1 MAVDLDLSQFH
12 GLFFEESAEGLT
24 AMESGL
30 LNLRT
35 DAPDLEI
42 INMVFRA
49 AHSIKGGAGTFG
61 FNEVAHFTHILETL
75 LDEMR
80 DRKRGVTQ
88 ELIDLLLESV
98 DGLRYM
104 LDSSKNG
111 RATDMQRMRALE
123 QRLTTLPREAHNEG
137 EARWQIKF
145 TPRRHLLKT
154 GNDPYR
160 IFRELQSTGGLTVKV
175 NAQRLPNLAELD
187 PEEIHLDWE
196 LYKKAGET
204 TEASIRELF
213 AWVEG
218 DCDLQ
223 VALLGERRH
232 MVERRKGREPE
243 GGEAE
248 AETAGKGH
256 EQASIRIN
264 IEKIDGL
271 INLVGELVIT
281 QSILNRI
288 ASDHAVDSR
297 AEKLKWV
304 VGLLERN
311 TSELQDHAM
320 RIRMLPIDFTFN
332 RLPRLVRDLSR
343 SLGKQVELKISGN
356 STEVDKTVLE
366 KISDPLVH
374 LIRNAVDHGIEK
386 PEDRLAADKPAQ
398 GLIEISAHQE
408 GGNIIIKISDDGAGL
423 NPERILAKARERG
436 LVAEHEELTPME
448 VQNLIFQ
455 PGFSTASEVSDISGR
470 GVGMDVVRRNITD
483 LGGHIEL
490 MSVPGKGSIFNIKL
504 PLTLAILDGQLI
516 RIGREVFIVP
526 LLNIVE
532 SIQPR
537 KAHALEVT
545 GQNEVYRF
553 RDQYIP
559 VIRLYQCFTIPT
571 EIRELPQGLLVV
583 VEAGEQRAALFVDEV
598 LGQQQVVI
606 KSLEANYQQVAGLS
620 GATILG
626 DGTVAMI
633 IDVPGLIHMLRAKKA
648 VRAVV

>member
-1 MAVDLDLSQFH
+1 MAVEIDLSQFH
-12 GLFFEESAEGLT
+12 GLFFEESGEGLT

-30 LNLRT
+30 LNLRP
-35 DAPDLEI
+35 DAPDLEV

-61 FNEVAHFTHILETL
+61 FSEVAHFTHILETL
-75 LDEMR
+75 LDEVR
-80 DRKRGVTQ
+80 DRKRGVSQ

-104 LDSSKNG
+104 LECSRNG
-111 RATDMQRMRALE
+111 KAVDMQRVRELE
-123 QRLTTLPREAHNEG
+123 QRLATLPKEAHHEG

-145 TPRRHLLKT
+145 SPHRHLLKT

-160 IFRELQSTGGLTVKV
+160 IFRELQSAGGLTVKV
-175 NAQRLPNLAELD
+175 NAERLPDLAALD
-187 PEEIHLDWE
+187 PEEIHLAWE
-196 LYKKAGET
+196 LYQRAGEMT
-204 TEASIRELF
+204 HETIRELF
-213 AWVEG
+213 AWMEG

-223 VALLGERRH
+223 INLLGERRH
-232 MVERRKGREPE
+232 MVERRKGRESDAQE
-243 GGEAE
+243 SE
-248 AETAGKGH
+248 ETTARAH
-256 EQASIRIN
+256 EQASIRVN
-264 IEKIDGL
+264 IAKIDGL

-288 ASDHAVDSR
+288 AADHMEDR

-311 TSELQDHAM
+311 TGELQDHAM
-320 RIRMLPIDFTFN
+320 RIRMLPIDYTLN

-343 SLGKQVELKISGN
+343 SLDKQVELKISGN

-366 KISDPLVH
+366 KISDPLIH

-386 PEDRLAADKPAQ
+386 PADRLVAGKPEQ
-398 GLIEISAHQE
+398 GLVEITAHQE
-408 GGNIIIKISDDGAGL
+408 GGNIIIRISDDGAGL
-423 NPERILAKARERG
+423 NSDRILAKARERG
-436 LVAEHEELTPME
+436 LVAENEELTTA
-448 VQNLIFQ
+448 QIHNLIFQ
-455 PGFSTASEVSDISGR
+455 PGFSTALEISGISGR
-470 GVGMDVVRRNITD
+470 GVGMDVVRRNIND
-483 LGGHIEL
+483 LGGHVEL
-490 MSVPGKGSIFNIKL
+490 ASVAGKGTTISIKL

-516 RIGREVFIVP
+516 RIGEEVLIVP

-537 KAHALEVT
+537 KAHAIEVT

-553 RDQYIP
+553 RDQYIS
-559 VIRLYQCFTIPT
+559 VIRLYECFAIPT
-571 EIRELPQGLLVV
+571 EIRELQQGLLVV
-583 VEAGEQRAALFVDEV
+583 VEAGEQQVALFVDGV

-606 KSLEANYQQVAGLS
+606 KSLEANYHQVAGIS

-633 IDVPGLIHMLRAKKA
+633 IDVPGLINLLRAKKA
-648 VRAVV
+648 TRVAV

>member
-1 MAVDLDLSQFH
+1 MAVDFDLSQFH
-12 GLFFEESAEGLT
+12 DLFFEESAEGLT
-24 AMESGL
+24 TMESGL

-35 DAPDLEI
+35 DAPDLEV

-104 LDSSKNG
+104 LDCSRSG
-111 RATDMQRMRALE
+111 RAMDMQRVRTLE
-123 QRLTTLPREAHNEG
+123 QRLATLPREAHDEG

-145 TPRRHLLKT
+145 IPRPHLLKT

-160 IFRELQSTGGLTVKV
+160 IFRELQAAGGLTVRA
-175 NAQRLPNLAELD
+175 NAQRVPDLAALD
-187 PEEIHLDWE
+187 PEELHLDWE
-196 LYKKAGET
+196 LYLKAGET

-223 VALLGERRH
+223 ITLLGERRH
-232 MVERRKGREPE
+232 RVERRKRREPE
-243 GGEAE
+243 AGEPEAE
-248 AETAGKGH
+248 ASRAQ
-256 EQASIRIN
+256 EQASIRVN
-264 IEKIDGL
+264 IDKIDGL

-281 QSILNRI
+281 QSILTRI
-288 ASDHAVDSR
+288 ASDHALEDR

-304 VGLLERN
+304 VGILERN
-311 TSELQDHAM
+311 TNELQDHAM
-320 RIRMLPIDFTFN
+320 RIRMLPIDYTFN

-386 PEDRLAADKPAQ
+386 PEARLAADKPAQ
-398 GLIEISAHQE
+398 GLIEVSAHQE
-408 GGNIIIKISDDGAGL
+408 GGNIIIRISDDGAGL
-423 NPERILAKARERG
+423 NPERILAKAREHG
-436 LVAEHEELTPME
+436 LVAENEELTTAE
-448 VQNLIFQ
+448 IQNLIFQ
-455 PGFSTASEVSDISGR
+455 PGFSTATEVSNISGR
-470 GVGMDVVRRNITD
+470 GVGMDVVRRNIND

-490 MSVPGKGSIFNIKL
+490 ASEPGRGSTFNIKL

-537 KAHALEVT
+537 RSSVLEVT
-545 GQNEVYRF
+545 GKNEVYRF

-559 VIRLYQCFTIPT
+559 VIRLYQWFSIPSGNS
-571 EIRELPQGLLVV
+571 ELERGLLVV

-606 KSLEANYQQVAGLS
+606 KSLEANYRQVGGLS

-633 IDVPGLIHMLRAKKA
+633 IDVPGLIQMIRAGKA
-648 VRAVV
+648 VRIAV

>member
-1 MAVDLDLSQFH
+1 MAVEIDLSQFH
-12 GLFFEESAEGLT
+12 GLFFEESGEGLT

-30 LNLRT
+30 LNLRM
-35 DAPDLEI
+35 DAPDLEV

-61 FNEVAHFTHILETL
+61 FSEVARFTHILETL
-75 LDEMR
+75 LDEVR
-80 DRKRGVTQ
+80 DRKRGVSQ

-98 DGLRYM
+98 DGLRHM
-104 LDSSKNG
+104 LECSRDGKTID
-111 RATDMQRMRALE
+111 AQRVRELE
-123 QRLTTLPREAHNEG
+123 QRLATLPKEAHHEG

-145 TPRRHLLKT
+145 SPHRHLLKT

-160 IFRELQSTGGLTVKV
+160 IFRELQSAGGLTVKV
-175 NAQRLPNLAELD
+175 NAERLPDLVALD
-187 PEEIHLDWE
+187 PEEIHLSWE
-196 LYKKAGET
+196 LYQRAGEMT
-204 TEASIRELF
+204 HENIRELF

-223 VALLGERRH
+223 INLLGERRH

-243 GGEAE
+243 APEAE
-248 AETAGKGH
+248 ETAAKAH
-256 EQASIRIN
+256 EQASIRVN

-288 ASDHAVDSR
+288 AADHVVEDR

-311 TSELQDHAM
+311 TGELQDHAM
-320 RIRMLPIDFTFN
+320 RIRMLPIDYTLN

-386 PEDRLAADKPAQ
+386 PVDRLAVGKPEQ
-398 GLIEISAHQE
+398 GLVEITAHQE
-408 GGNIIIKISDDGAGL
+408 GGNIIIRISDDGAGL
-423 NPERILAKARERG
+423 NPDRILAKARERG
-436 LVAEHEELTPME
+436 LVAENEELTAAQI
-448 VQNLIFQ
+448 QNLIFQ
-455 PGFSTASEVSDISGR
+455 PGFSTASKISGISGR
-470 GVGMDVVRRNITD
+470 GVGMDVVKANIND
-483 LGGHIEL
+483 LGGHVEL
-490 MSVPGKGSIFNIKL
+490 ASVAGKGTTISIKL

-516 RIGREVFIVP
+516 RIGREVLIVP

-537 KAHALEVT
+537 KAQAIEVT

-559 VIRLYQCFTIPT
+559 VIRLYECFAIPT
-571 EIRELPQGLLVV
+571 EIRELQQGLLVV
-583 VEAGEQRAALFVDEV
+583 VEAGERQVALFVDEV

-606 KSLEANYQQVAGLS
+606 KSLEANYHQVAGLS

-633 IDVPGLIHMLRAKKA
+633 IDVPGLINLLRTKKA
-648 VRAVV
+648 SRVAV

>member
-1 MAVDLDLSQFH
+1 MAVDFDLSQFH
-12 GLFFEESAEGLT
+12 DLFFEESAEGLT
-24 AMESGL
+24 TMESGL

-35 DAPDLEI
+35 DAPDLEV

-104 LDSSKNG
+104 LDCSRSG
-111 RATDMQRMRALE
+111 RAMDMQRVRTLE
-123 QRLTTLPREAHNEG
+123 QRLATLPREAHDEG

-145 TPRRHLLKT
+145 IPRPHLLKT
-154 GNDPYR
+154 A
-160 IFRELQSTGGLTVKV
+160 GGLTVRA
-175 NAQRLPNLAELD
+175 NAQRVPDLAALD
-187 PEEIHLDWE
+187 PEELHLDWE
-196 LYKKAGET
+196 LYLKAGET

-223 VALLGERRH
+223 ITLLGERRH
-232 MVERRKGREPE
+232 RVERRKRREPE
-243 GGEAE
+243 AGEPEAE
-248 AETAGKGH
+248 ASRAQ
-256 EQASIRIN
+256 EQASIRVN
-264 IEKIDGL
+264 IDKIDGL

-281 QSILNRI
+281 QSILTRI
-288 ASDHAVDSR
+288 ASDHALEDR

-304 VGLLERN
+304 VGILERN
-311 TSELQDHAM
+311 TNELQDHAM
-320 RIRMLPIDFTFN
+320 RIRMLPIDYTFN

-356 STEVDKTVLE
+356 STEVDKTFLE

-386 PEDRLAADKPAQ
+386 PEARLAADKPAQ
-398 GLIEISAHQE
+398 GLIEVSAHQE
-408 GGNIIIKISDDGAGL
+408 GGNIIIRISDDGAGL
-423 NPERILAKARERG
+423 NPERIRAKAREHG
-436 LVAEHEELTPME
+436 LVAENEELTTAE
-448 VQNLIFQ
+448 IQNLIFQ
-455 PGFSTASEVSDISGR
+455 PGFSTATEVSNISGR
-470 GVGMDVVRRNITD
+470 GVGMDVVRRNIND

-490 MSVPGKGSIFNIKL
+490 ASEPGRGSTFNIKL

-537 KAHALEVT
+537 RSSVLEVT
-545 GQNEVYRF
+545 GKNEVYRF

-559 VIRLYQCFTIPT
+559 VIRLYQWFSIPSGNS
-571 EIRELPQGLLVV
+571 ELERGLLVV

-606 KSLEANYQQVAGLS
+606 KSLEANYRQVGGLS

-633 IDVPGLIHMLRAKKA
+633 IDVPGLIQMIRAVKA
-648 VRAVV
+648 VRIAV